1 MIGARVLRGL
11 VVLGI
16 GGPILAGLA
25 VTLAAAF
32 GWQPAIGR
40 ADLTLEPWAQ
50 AVAQPGFG
58 TSLRLTLVT
67 GLGASALSLVLALGL
82 AFRLAGRPGAL
93 RWLTPVLAMPHAAL
107 AIGLAFLIA
116 PSGWIA
122 RGLSG
127 PLGWT
132 QPPDLATVGDPWG
145 LALIL
150 GLILKEVPFLLLV
163 ILAALAQVPV
173 AAQIATGRALGYRPF
188 AVWLRVIVPQLY
200 PLIRLPA
207 FVVLAFSLSVVD
219 MALVLGPSNPPT
231 LAVAILRGFSAPDP
245 AMLLPASALAALQA
259 GIVAAGIGL
268 WWLAERAL
276 AALGPIWLRRGRRA
290 AVAPLRAVVDIGG
303 AIAALLALGALVVL
317 ALWSVAWR
325 WSFPQALPESWSLRL
340 WAAPGQGWG
349 GDAVTTLGL
358 GLASAGLALALAIGW
373 LEAEDRLARRT
384 PLAALLALPLLVPQ
398 IAFLQG
404 LNVAFLSAG
413 LPPGVAA
420 VVWAHL
426 LFVFPYVLI
435 ALGGPWRALD
445 PGLIRSAASLGAGPV
460 RRLWAVKLP
469 ILLRPILTA
478 AAVGFAVSIAQYLP
492 TLFMGGGR
500 VVTLTTE
507 AVALSSASDRRVAAV
522 YAVLQGALPLLAF
535 GAAVLLPALVQRNR
549 AGLTG
554 GMIR

>member
-1 MIGARVLRGL
+1 MIGARVIRGL

-32 GWQPAIGR
+32 GWLPAIGAR
-40 ADLTLEPWAQ
+40 DPGLDPWRQ
-50 AVAQPGFG
+50 AMALPGVA

-67 GLGASALSLVLALGL
+67 GFGATAASLALGL
-82 AFRLAGRPGAL
+82 ALGLWAARHPGVL
-93 RWLTPVLAMPHAAL
+93 RWLSPLLAVPHAAL

-150 GLILKEVPFLLLV
+150 GLMLKEVPFLLLL
-163 ILAALAQVPV
+163 ILAALSRVPV
-173 AAQIATGRALGYRPF
+173 AAQMAAGRALGYGAG
-188 AVWLRVIVPQLY
+188 AVWAKVIVPQLY
-200 PLIRLPA
+200 PLIRLPV

-219 MALVLGPSNPPT
+219 MALILGPSHPPT

-245 AMLLPASALAALQA
+245 AMILPASALAMLQA
-259 GIVAAGIGL
+259 GIVAGGIGL

-276 AALGPIWLRRGRRA
+276 AVAGRHWLRRGRRRGAGPVSAMA
-290 AVAPLRAVVDIGG
+290 AVGG
-303 AIAALLALGALVVL
+303 AVGLVL
-317 ALWSVAWR
+317 AVGSLAVLVIWSLAWR
-325 WSFPQALPESWSLRL
+325 WRFPQALPESWSLRI

-349 GDAVTTLGL
+349 GDALVTLGL
-358 GLASAGLALALAIGW
+358 GLVVAALALALAIAW
-373 LEAEDRLARRT
+373 LEAEDRLGRRT
-384 PLAALLALPLLVPQ
+384 PLAALVALPLLVPQ

-404 LNVAFLSAG
+404 VNVVFLRAG
-413 LPPGVAA
+413 LPPGFAA

-426 LFVFPYVLI
+426 LFVFPYVLL
-435 ALGGPWRALD
+435 ALAGPWRALD
-445 PGLIRSAASLGAGPV
+445 AGLIRSAASLGAGPV
-460 RRLWAVKLP
+460 RRLAGVKLP

-478 AAVGFAVSIAQYLP
+478 AAIGFAVSVAQYLP
-492 TLFMGGGR
+492 TLFLGGGR

-535 GAAVLLPALVQRNR
+535 GAAIILPALLQRNR

-554 GMIR
+554 GLIR